1 MLHNV
6 SLNSSRIFPN
16 HNRSSDSASLRPSPM
31 KLDMLKSPGSGILR
45 IWIRISL
52 FGLHHSNFLLQL
64 WKYNVSQAVNELG
77 CQTEVTTDH
86 MWLSS
91 LGWQSGLTWLT
102 LPGQKKQS
110 NYHLLTEAANM
121 EPRYDWHCDW
131 GVESGDWTREMTWPG
146 LFTNQRIMQEHD
158 LQHMLCVCS
167 ASV

>member
-1 MLHNV
+1 MLNICWKFV
-6 SLNSSRIFPN
+6 LIKFRIFN
-16 HNRSSDSASLRPSPM
+16 KRKNQTNMNTNNLTSL
-31 KLDMLKSPGSGILR
+31 DILLM
-45 IWIRISL
+45 WIRISL

-131 GVESGDWTREMTWPG
+131 GVESGEWTRDMTWPG